1 MKTAAWV
8 KDKSWYPSQQT
19 KLQKDGRLK
28 MRLKVADNDELV
40 GWILRF
46 GSQGQVAQPET
57 LRAKVREEAKKVLS
71 SRF

>member
-1 MKTAAWV
+1 MT
-8 KDKSWYPSQQT
+8 
-19 KLQKDGRLK
+19 
-28 MRLKVADNDELV
+28 LKVADNDELV

-46 GSQGQVAQPET
+46 GGQGQVAQPET